1 MDVLLTGQVQQC
13 LITHAPQ
20 AVTPSSSTP
29 LRLKYACFFPSHR
42 VFSVTRYSHSCEQQ
56 EHSCSTSHTKCESFA
71 EHPALY
77 DIPGAADE
85 MPLPQSILGDPRG
98 PGGRGL
104 EGVPLLATT
113 GNDMSSK
120 ESVDMPMQAM
130 THPLVEKASHS
141 YSLLDVCQ
149 KLHGPTAQMS
159 ALEPQQAPA

>member
-1 MDVLLTGQVQQC
+1 VNC
-13 LITHAPQ
+13 
-20 AVTPSSSTP
+20 
-29 LRLKYACFFPSHR
+29 
-42 VFSVTRYSHSCEQQ
+42 
-56 EHSCSTSHTKCESFA
+56 A
-71 EHPALY
+71 EDPALY

-130 THPLVEKASHS
+130 THPLVEKASIA
-141 YSLLDVCQ
+141 YSLADVCQ
-149 KLHGPTAQMS
+149 NLHVPAVQFS
-159 ALEPQQAPA
+159 ALKAQ